1 MLTNA
6 TNHHEH
12 LYIDDS
18 ARILPKAE
26 NFFSSKAKL
35 PGS

>member
-6 TNHHEH
+6 SQHEY

-18 ARILPKAE
+18 ARELPQTE
-26 NFFSSKAKL
+26 NLFSSKAKL
-35 PGS
+35 HGS